1 MLSWRDHKALQRY
14 RADEAAGLLL
24 RLPVPLGETVWRV
37 RANPACHYG
46 VRQAEIFLF
55 GKVVTPRQI
64 VEPVPFALSMLD
76 AWGKTVFQT
85 EQEGRNKI
93 NRDTARAGQAGPKV
107 SGEGQP
113 GPGGLL

>member
-1 MLSWRDHKALQRY
+1 MLGWRDHKALQRY

-24 RLPVPLGETVWRV
+24 HLPVPLGETVWRV

-64 VEPVPFALSMLD
+64 VEPVPFDLSMLN
-76 AWGKTVFQT
+76 AWGKTVFKT
-85 EQEGRNKI
+85 EHEGRKI
-93 NRDTARAGQAGPKV
+93 ADHDTTRASQTGPEGPGQK
-107 SGEGQP
+107 EP

>member
-1 MLSWRDHKALQRY
+1 MLDWRDHKELQRY

-24 RLPVPLGETVWRV
+24 HLPVPLGETVWRV

-76 AWGKTVFQT
+76 AWGKTVFKT
-85 EQEGRNKI
+85 EQEGRSKI
-93 NRDTARAGQAGPKV
+93 NRDTARAGQTGPEV
-107 SGEGQP
+107 SGEGQQ